1 MKAALIGCGGMGSG
15 HARSAPEHGVEVVA
29 FCDVIEAAAERA
41 RAEFGGHY
49 ATTDAGRI
57 MRDDSI
63 DLVIIATHHDAHHPL
78 AVAGARAGKHL
89 LVEKP
94 LCQTREQ
101 AIEVAE
107 AVDKAGVKLIV
118 NCKFRIAP
126 TVQKAKEL
134 IPHPRLSHGQLATA
148 NYALK
153 PPGAGGSTW
162 IWDKDDGGGL
172 LISTAVHTV
181 DLLAYLMDSAADRVY
196 AEGRLFDPKNKG
208 TAGYPDGLVGTILWR
223 NGGLSTVI
231 STDQGISYNPRVSK
245 WFHEMWDGERSAVF
259 TAHTGRVDF
268 GGCDISYLETQELP
282 AEERRK
288 ASMLHNLLEAIR
300 TDGETLCDAH
310 DGVQTVAICN
320 ALDEA
325 ARTGRPQRVVSG

>member
-29 FCDVIEAAAERA
+29 YCDVIEAAAERA
-41 RAEFGGHY
+41 RAEFGGRY
-49 ATTDAGRI
+49 ATADAGRI

-78 AVAGARAGKHL
+78 ARAGARAGKHL

-134 IPHPRLSHGQLATA
+134 IPSPALAMVSWLLPTTRTSRR
-148 NYALK
+148 ALVAL
-153 PPGAGGSTW
+153 PG
-162 IWDKDDGGGL
+162 
-172 LISTAVHTV
+172 
-181 DLLAYLMDSAADRVY
+181 Y
-196 AEGRLFDPKNKG
+196 G
-208 TAGYPDGLVGTILWR
+208 TKT
-223 NGGLSTVI
+223 
-231 STDQGISYNPRVSK
+231 
-245 WFHEMWDGERSAVF
+245 
-259 TAHTGRVDF
+259 
-268 GGCDISYLETQELP
+268 
-282 AEERRK
+282 
-288 ASMLHNLLEAIR
+288 
-300 TDGETLCDAH
+300 
-310 DGVQTVAICN
+310 TVAGCSS
-320 ALDEA
+320 
-325 ARTGRPQRVVSG
+325 ARRSIPLTCSRT

>member
-41 RAEFGGHY
+41 RAEFGGRY

-134 IPHPRLSHGQLATA
+134 IPQSSRQPRSAGYRQLRAQ
-148 NYALK
+148 
-153 PPGAGGSTW
+153 
-162 IWDKDDGGGL
+162 
-172 LISTAVHTV
+172 
-181 DLLAYLMDSAADRVY
+181 
-196 AEGRLFDPKNKG
+196 
-208 TAGYPDGLVGTILWR
+208 TAGHRLYLDMGQRRRWR
-223 NGGLSTVI
+223 
-231 STDQGISYNPRVSK
+231 
-245 WFHEMWDGERSAVF
+245 A
-259 TAHTGRVDF
+259 AH
-268 GGCDISYLETQELP
+268 
-282 AEERRK
+282 
-288 ASMLHNLLEAIR
+288 
-300 TDGETLCDAH
+300 
-310 DGVQTVAICN
+310 
-320 ALDEA
+320 
-325 ARTGRPQRVVSG
+325 